1 MQIFKLGVRE
11 MNKIIVIAGPTGSG
25 KTTVADYLNQRYG
38 VVKVI
43 THTTRPQRTNEKQGV
58 DYYFETADSFDQNH
72 YLEQVQYAH
81 YRYGSSYEGLTQA
94 WQKNPIA
101 CIVLDT
107 AGAITYQQKLGD
119 QVEILFLRVQKE
131 ATLKQRLLK
140 RGDSMDSITKRINSP
155 EYRRD
160 MELPSELQGKA
171 TVIDNDDWQATKQ
184 KLDAFYLQVKKQI
197 LDV

>member
-1 MQIFKLGVRE
+1 M
-11 MNKIIVIAGPTGSG
+11 
-25 KTTVADYLNQRYG
+25 
-38 VVKVI
+38 
-43 THTTRPQRTNEKQGV
+43 
-58 DYYFETADSFDQNH
+58 
-72 YLEQVQYAH
+72 
-81 YRYGSSYEGLTQA
+81 
-94 WQKNPIA
+94 
-101 CIVLDT
+101 LDT

-184 KLDAFYLQVKKQI
+184 KLDAFYLQVKKQT